1 MKGNLLCL
9 DLPVFDIDLVTTQNY
24 GNVVTDPGKIE
35 TEKSYLEDHFYIA
48 KDKCGEE
55 VINERDSSSSSC
67 INGKLREKENEKEK
81 PSMTHLQR
89 SRCHVGTFLYVKR
102 AVTSNMMIA
111 HCP

>member
-55 VINERDSSSSSC
+55 AINERGSSSSSC
-67 INGKLREKENEKEK
+67 INGEK

-102 AVTSNMMIA
+102 AVTSNMIIA